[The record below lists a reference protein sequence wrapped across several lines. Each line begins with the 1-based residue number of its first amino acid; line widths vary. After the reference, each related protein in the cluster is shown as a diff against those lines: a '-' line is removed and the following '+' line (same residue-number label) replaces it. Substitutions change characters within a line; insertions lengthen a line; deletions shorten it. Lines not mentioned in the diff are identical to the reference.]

1 MPAERN
7 RIQTFFY
14 EECPGTAA
22 APSWTG
28 WGAVPDLAAK
38 GRSDPSSQEPG
49 VGHAAS
55 SRTPEAVAEELERAF
70 AEGRE
75 RGIDEGRRQES
86 EAHAAAEA
94 AWQDERVRRAAEL
107 VDAFARARDCYLR
120 EVEQEVVKLVVTVAA
135 HILRREVQNDPLLAI
150 GAVRAA
156 LGQIAAAGEVRLLV
170 PASDVDLWTE
180 AIALLPHLSVRPKV
194 VAAEEMLTG
203 DCRIESS
210 LGWAD
215 LGIRTQLGE
224 MERALFEPSDRAP
237 EAAR

>member
-1 MPAERN
+1 M
-7 RIQTFFY
+7 
-14 EECPGTAA
+14 AA

-38 GRSDPSSQEPG
+38 GRSAPSSQDSGEG
-49 VGHAAS
+49 QVAS
-55 SRTPEAVAEELERAF
+55 SPTPQAVAEELERAF

-86 EAHAAAEA
+86 EARAAAEA
-94 AWQDERVRRAAEL
+94 AQQAERIRRAAEL
-107 VDAFARARDCYLR
+107 VDEFARARDRYLR
-120 EVEQEVVKLVVTVAA
+120 EVEQEVVKLAVTVAA
-135 HILRREVQNDPLLAI
+135 HILRREAQTDPLLAI

-180 AIALLPHLSVRPKV
+180 AIALLPHLSLRPSV
-194 VAAEEMLTG
+194 VAAEEMQPG

-224 MERALFEPSDRAP
+224 MERALFEPADRAP
-237 EAAR
+237 EAGR